1 MNRGRE
7 YSRPFQQT
15 PENNSNMQI
24 DLKLIG
30 TELATRLSKELLGYP
45 TENRLVIVSRKGEKK
60 TDSGIFLP
68 EQVKEGVPR
77 KGVVIAIGAITEG
90 YTTYRDIQIGD
101 IITYG
106 LYAGKEIEPI
116 MRNKE
121 LDINDYL
128 FNVLSL
134 TEVIYVEPNVQG

>member
-1 MNRGRE
+1 
-7 YSRPFQQT
+7 
-15 PENNSNMQI
+15 MQI
-24 DLKLIG
+24 DLKLIS
-30 TELATRLSKELLGYP
+30 TELATRFSQEILGYP

-60 TDSGIFLP
+60 TDSGLYLP

-90 YTTYRDIQIGD
+90 YTTYRDIKVGN

-106 LYAGKEIEPI
+106 MYAGKEIEPL
-116 MRNKE
+116 MKSKE